1 MRWNLGKFLQNRVN
15 WLRRTPERA
24 VYQAFQSAI
33 KIKKIEDEF
42 FNGQPISD
50 TAGYTTNAY
59 SLFRVQL
66 QKNLQNI
73 RLRLAEYRVSASLPF
88 TTANGAII
96 KVNQP
101 LKNPENNPPLLQ
113 QLAFIDF
120 ILKRYQV
127 SPKVES
133 TTNPEPVKLLDDSLT
148 QTNGNPN
155 RFTLLSPSSAEKKR
169 NAPSPTITP
178 VEKTIIPG
186 SFFRAFERIRR
197 TVTNDYFGYE
207 RDFVDELRQ
216 SRKRSTIALRYF
228 SLLAII
234 LIGTQVLTKNLLFSP
249 IIDSFFQPVDNKIEF
264 SPALQEQAFIEY
276 RLARDRAEF
285 QNLVNELNAK
295 SEEQKKEQQQETQA
309 ELNRELRRILVTYN
323 QRSLE
328 GLKNLGADLSAVSML
343 YLTLVATRSQLALVK
358 EFIDE
363 ILYSLNDSAKAF
375 IIIVATDTFV
385 GFHSSDGWDALF
397 FVIFSHF
404 GLPENPI
411 LTKTF
416 IATVPVFLDGLFKFW
431 IFQYLRQSSPS
442 TAAIFSEMNQ

>member
-1 MRWNLGKFLQNRVN
+1 MRWNLAKFLQNRVN

-24 VYQAFQSAI
+24 VYQAYQSAV

-42 FNGQPISD
+42 FDGQPIAD
-50 TAGYTTNAY
+50 TAGYSANAY
-59 SLFRVQL
+59 SLFRLQL
-66 QKNLQNI
+66 QRNLQNI
-73 RLRLAEYRVSASLPF
+73 RLRLAEYQVSATLPF
-88 TTANGAII
+88 TLTSGGVI

-101 LKNPENNPPLLQ
+101 LKTPEENPPLLQ

-120 ILKRYQV
+120 ILKRYAV
-127 SPKVES
+127 SPKVENAVNS
-133 TTNPEPVKLLDDSLT
+133 EPVKLLDDSLT
-148 QTNGNPN
+148 QNQENPH
-155 RFTLLSPSSAEKKR
+155 RFTLLSPSTAEKKR
-169 NAPSPTITP
+169 NTASPTIVP
-178 VEKTIIPG
+178 IEKTIIPG

-216 SRKRSTIALRYF
+216 SRKRSTLALRYL
-228 SLLAII
+228 SLLTLIF
-234 LIGTQVLTKNLLFSP
+234 IGTQVLTKNLVFSP
-249 IIDSFFQPVDNKIEF
+249 IIDTLFPPSDQKINF
-264 SPALQEQAFIEY
+264 SLALQEQAFMEY
-276 RLARDRAEF
+276 RLVRDRTEF
-285 QNLVNELNAK
+285 QNLVNELNATANA
-295 SEEQKKEQQQETQA
+295 QETKA
-309 ELNRELRRILVTYN
+309 ELSKELKRILITYN

-328 GLKNLGADLSAVSML
+328 GLKNLGADLLAVCAL
-343 YLTLVATRSQLALVK
+343 YITLISTRKQLALVK

-375 IIIVATDTFV
+375 MIIVATDTFV

>member
-1 MRWNLGKFLQNRVN
+1 MRWNLAKFLQNRVN

-24 VYQAFQSAI
+24 VYQAYQSAVT
-33 KIKKIEDEF
+33 IKKIEDEF
-42 FNGQPISD
+42 FNGQPIAD

-59 SLFRVQL
+59 SLFRLQL
-66 QKNLQNI
+66 QRNLQNI
-73 RLRLAEYRVSASLPF
+73 RLRLAEYQVSAALPF
-88 TTANGAII
+88 TLTSGGVI

-101 LKNPENNPPLLQ
+101 LKTPEENPPLLQ

-120 ILKRYQV
+120 ILKRYAV
-127 SPKVES
+127 SPKVENAVNS
-133 TTNPEPVKLLDDSLT
+133 EPVKLLDDSLT
-148 QTNGNPN
+148 QNQENPH
-155 RFTLLSPSSAEKKR
+155 RFTLLSPSTAEKKR
-169 NAPSPTITP
+169 NTASPTIVP
-178 VEKTIIPG
+178 IEKTIIPG

-216 SRKRSTIALRYF
+216 SRKRSTIALRYL
-228 SLLAII
+228 SLLAVIF
-234 LIGTQVLTKNLLFSP
+234 IGTQVLTKNLLFSP
-249 IIDSFFQPVDNKIEF
+249 IIDSLLQPSANKINF
-264 SPALQEQAFIEY
+264 SVALQEEALTEY
-276 RLARDRAEF
+276 RLVRDRTEF
-285 QNLVNELNAK
+285 QNLVNELNNQSA
-295 SEEQKKEQQQETQA
+295 EQANELKQETQS

-328 GLKNLGADLSAVSML
+328 GLKNLGGDLSAVFAL
-343 YLTLVATRSQLALVK
+343 YITLISTRKQLALIK

-375 IIIVATDTFV
+375 LIIVATDTFV

>member
-1 MRWNLGKFLQNRVN
+1 MGWSLGKFLQNRIN

-24 VYQAFQSAI
+24 VYEAFQSAI

-42 FNGQPISD
+42 FNGQPIAD
-50 TAGYTTNAY
+50 TAGYTPNAY
-59 SLFRVQL
+59 SLFRFQL

-88 TTANGAII
+88 TLNTGII
-96 KVNQP
+96 KVSQP
-101 LKNPENNPPLLQ
+101 LKNPEENAPLLQ
-113 QLAFIDF
+113 QLAFIDY

-127 SPKVES
+127 SPQTE
-133 TTNPEPVKLLDDSLT
+133 TTPNPEPVKLLDDSLT
-148 QTNGNPN
+148 QANDNPN
-155 RFTLLSPSSAEKKR
+155 RFTLLSPSPAEKKR
-169 NAPSPTITP
+169 NAPSITP

-186 SFFRAFERIRR
+186 SFFRTFERIRR

-216 SRKRSTIALRYF
+216 SRRRSTAALKYLG
-228 SLLAII
+228 LLTVIF
-234 LIGTQVLTKNLLFSP
+234 IGTQVLTKNLVFSP
-249 IIDSFFQPVDNKIEF
+249 LVDSWFGSRDNKISF
-264 SPALQEQAFIEY
+264 SPALQERAFMEY

-285 QNLVNELNAK
+285 QNIINEITDQP
-295 SEEQKKEQQQETQA
+295 EERKQETNA
-309 ELNRELRRILVTYN
+309 EMRRELKRILITYN

-328 GLKNLGADLSAVSML
+328 GLKNLGADISAILAL
-343 YLTLVATRSQLALVK
+343 YITLINTRRQLALIK

-363 ILYSLNDSAKAF
+363 VLYSLNDSAKAF
-375 IIIVATDTFV
+375 MIIVATDTFV

-404 GLPENPI
+404 GLPENRI
-411 LTKTF
+411 LTKAF

-442 TAAIFSEMNQ
+442 TAAIFNEMNQ